1 MKPHEIESWALRV
14 IERVERRQPNE
25 DSRVELKAEWI
36 EPTAAARRIAG
47 HANAAGG
54 EPILW
59 LIGVDEKQGVQG
71 AALQE
76 LANWWKQVQV
86 EFDGVAPTMK
96 VINVSWKGHT
106 VVALLFDTER
116 APFVVRNSA
125 HGKPGGGPVQREVP
139 WREGTATR
147 SATRNDL
154 ILLLSPLQR
163 IPRYDLLEGQFIVFR
178 DENYKGSG
186 ETYYIWRLN
195 LTLYMYPKNDAQVVI
210 PSHLCKASFEVDGRV
225 DKCVEETDFR
235 TVIFPVYSNPW
246 AGGVDGSGG
255 RINGPGRLHV
265 QAEVTLPPAEISEP
279 GDARIKV
286 YLRPADADQ
295 PVVVDEALR
304 LGSPGGGELFR
315 WVREYHPTDKPRWLT
330 A

>member
-1 MKPHEIESWALRV
+1 MKPHEIENWALRI

-25 DSRVELKAEWI
+25 DSRVELKAKWI
-36 EPTAAARRIAG
+36 EPTDAARRIAG
-47 HANAAGG
+47 HANAAGS

-71 AALQE
+71 AAIQE

-86 EFDGVAPTMK
+86 QFDGVAPAMK
-96 VINVSWKGHT
+96 DINVSWKGHT
-106 VVALLFDTER
+106 VVVLLFDTER

-154 ILLLSPLQR
+154 ISLLSPLQR
-163 IPRYDLLEGQFIVFR
+163 IPRYDLLEGQFIVFPDIHR
-178 DENYKGSG
+178 QSG
-186 ETYYIWRLN
+186 EKFYIWRLN
-195 LTLYMYPKNDAQVVI
+195 LTLYMVPKSDAQIVI
-210 PSHLCKASFEVDGRV
+210 PSHLCKGSFEIDGPV
-225 DKCVEETDFR
+225 DKCIKETDFR
-235 TVIFPVYSNPW
+235 KVFFPVYGNPW
-246 AGGVDGSGG
+246 GQGMDGSGG
-255 RINGPGRLHV
+255 VIDGPGHLYL
-265 QAEVTLPPAEISEP
+265 QAEVTSRPVEISQP

-286 YLRPADADQ
+286 CLRPVDADQ
-295 PVVVDEALR
+295 PVVIDKNLR
-304 LGSPGGGELFR
+304 LVSPGGGELFR
-315 WVREYHPTDKPRWLT
+315 WACEDCPEDKEDWLT